1 MRIEENNLG
10 CILLFLDDGT
20 EIIFSKEATKRIK
33 TDKEQRAKRELELM
47 LKRELELMLK
57 SNIFIQRD

>member
-1 MRIEENNLG
+1 MRIEENNYG

-47 LKRELELMLK
+47 LK